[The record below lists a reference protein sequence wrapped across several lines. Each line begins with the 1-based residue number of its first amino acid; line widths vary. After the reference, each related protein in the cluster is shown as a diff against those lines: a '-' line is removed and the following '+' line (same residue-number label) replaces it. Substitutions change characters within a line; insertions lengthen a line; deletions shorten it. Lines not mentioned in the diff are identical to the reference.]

1 LHGIKVLDLG
11 RVLAGP
17 WATQALADLGATV
30 YKVEKPGS
38 GDDTRSWGPPWLK
51 NADGG
56 DSGESAYYLATNR
69 GKYSLAIDLA
79 ATDGQRLIRAL
90 AARCDVLVENFKV
103 GGLAKFGLAFA
114 DLAPA
119 NPRLV
124 YCSIS
129 AFGQDGPDAQGAG
142 YDAMIQG
149 MGGLM
154 SLTGVPDGE
163 PGAGPQRAGVAVV
176 DLMTGMY
183 ALSAIVAALYE
194 RAQSGVGQY
203 IDLALLDT
211 QVACLANQGMNYL
224 LSGQAPRRQGTAHPN
239 IVPYQAFRTSD
250 GYLMLAVGNDRQFAA
265 FAALA
270 GRPELSDDPRYATNA
285 ARVAH
290 RSTLVPLVAELIA
303 ARSTREWIERLAP
316 AAVPCGP
323 INDLAD
329 VFAEPQVRH
338 RQMRIDLAHPLA
350 GTVPQV
356 RNPIRY
362 SRTTL
367 EYRLPPPLLGEHT
380 RAVLTGELGLGEAEL
395 AALAAR
401 GVIG

>member
-1 LHGIKVLDLG
+1 
-11 RVLAGP
+11 
-17 WATQALADLGATV
+17 
-30 YKVEKPGS
+30 
-38 GDDTRSWGPPWLK
+38 
-51 NADGG
+51 
-56 DSGESAYYLATNR
+56 
-69 GKYSLAIDLA
+69 
-79 ATDGQRLIRAL
+79 
-90 AARCDVLVENFKV
+90 
-103 GGLAKFGLAFA
+103 
-114 DLAPA
+114 
-119 NPRLV
+119 
-124 YCSIS
+124 
-129 AFGQDGPDAQGAG
+129 
-142 YDAMIQG
+142 
-149 MGGLM
+149 
-154 SLTGVPDGE
+154 
-163 PGAGPQRAGVAVV
+163 
-176 DLMTGMY
+176 MTGMY